1 MYMYV
6 TNYIKPWSEKKQG
19 GGWIKTFLVLLS
31 TLIYYFWLSF
41 IYFRVLLRN
50 ARKLAQSYYLSYQE
64 NIPTAQIV
72 HKIAN
77 VMQEYT
83 QSG

>member
-1 MYMYV
+1 MQDKKWQYYLAYTQYVYEHKIMYLM
-6 TNYIKPWSEKKQG
+6 
-19 GGWIKTFLVLLS
+19 
-31 TLIYYFWLSF
+31 YFWLSF
-41 IYFRVLLRN
+41 NYFRVLLRN
-50 ARKLAQSYYLSYQE
+50 ARKLAQSYYLQYQE